1 MQTVASNIKQSPQD
15 EFNIAHSASLSSRTM
30 GDQRHLTSILKN
42 QTSAPKNF
50 AKILM
55 LLLIFPYIWV
65 KPIYDRNKS
74 GIYIS
79 PCSPIPFLSELQ
91 YYVPCSIQCILHGY
105 IYRGV
110 KTYTCLTRLA
120 NKKDILDRKRLE
132 HENDYPSHIMKSP
145 QTRCRQDVKRV
156 GFGIP

>member
-30 GDQRHLTSILKN
+30 GDQRLNI
-42 QTSAPKNF
+42 NF
-50 AKILM
+50 AKSDFSPKELRKSTDASVN
-55 LLLIFPYIWV
+55 LSLYIWV

-105 IYRGV
+105 IY
-110 KTYTCLTRLA
+110 
-120 NKKDILDRKRLE
+120 I
-132 HENDYPSHIMKSP
+132 
-145 QTRCRQDVKRV
+145 
-156 GFGIP
+156 